1 MAAMAYPPSKHELDP
16 NLYNLQ
22 PQEAAFF
29 KQLTGIHDDESLK
42 QHIIQV
48 QAKAYEVHLLSLLT
62 DIILLDILQ
71 IYSYQCIYRFTFT
84 RFKIPTLSGYKQAF
98 SLLKERNRA
107 ILIDIG
113 CCR

>member
-1 MAAMAYPPSKHELDP
+1 MAYPPSKYELDP
-16 NLYNLQ
+16 DFYNLQ

-29 KQLTGIHDDESLK
+29 KQLTGIHDDELLK

-48 QAKAYEVHLLSLLT
+48 QTKAYEVGSLNSPRYIL
-62 DIILLDILQ
+62 IILDILQ
-71 IYSYQCIYRFTFT
+71 IYSYMCIYRFTFT
-84 RFKIPTLSGYKQAF
+84 RFKISTLSGYKQAF